1 MGARILRGVPDPP
14 ESWADLQERIADTR
28 FGELRH
34 LEEVD
39 STNRYLLDEARQG
52 AAEGVVAVADH
63 QTAGRGRLGRTWEAP
78 PRASLLVS
86 VLLRPDLEPARSH
99 LATMA
104 AGVAMVE
111 AVWLTAGFTPS
122 LKWPNDLVVG
132 DRKLAGM
139 LSEAE
144 LRDGRLDAL
153 VVGIGVN
160 VNWDEFPPELAGTAV
175 ACNQVAGH
183 PVDRAALLGAFLER
197 LDDRYA
203 TLLRPGGDEAVL
215 GEYRQRCST
224 IGREVRV
231 ELADDESLEG
241 TATGVDDA
249 GRLDVETRDGVT
261 PVAVGDVV
269 HLRPTDG

>member
-1 MGARILRGVPDPP
+1 MSDPP
-14 ESWADLQERIADTR
+14 ESWADLQERLAATR
-28 FGELRH
+28 FGDLRH
-34 LEEVD
+34 LDEVD
-39 STNRYLLDEARQG
+39 STNRFLLDEARQG
-52 AAEGVVAVADH
+52 ALEGVVAVADH

-86 VLLRPDLEPARSH
+86 VLLRPEIEPARSH

-111 AVWLTAGFTPS
+111 AVWLAAGFTPS

-153 VVGIGVN
+153 VVGVGVN
-160 VNWDEFPPELAGTAV
+160 VNWDEFPPALAETAV
-175 ACNQVAGH
+175 ACNQVAGR
-183 PVDRAALLGAFLER
+183 PVDRPALLGAFLER

-203 TLLRPGGDEAVL
+203 TLLRPGGDAAIL
-215 GEYRQRCST
+215 GEYRERCST
-224 IGREVRV
+224 IGRQVRV
-231 ELADDESLEG
+231 DLAGDGALAG
-241 TATGVDDA
+241 AATGVDDA
-249 GRLDVETRDGVT
+249 GRLEVETSDGLT

-269 HLRPTDG
+269 HLRPTS